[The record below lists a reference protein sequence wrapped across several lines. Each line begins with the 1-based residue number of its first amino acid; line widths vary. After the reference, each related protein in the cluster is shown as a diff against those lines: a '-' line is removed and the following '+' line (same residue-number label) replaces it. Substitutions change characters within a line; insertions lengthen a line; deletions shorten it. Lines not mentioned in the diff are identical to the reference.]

1 MQPDNT
7 ELVRE
12 VIGALNRGDVDG
24 MLARLDPDFEWTPL
38 EDSPIAGTHRGH
50 ARVRR
55 YVEDWLSTFDGLRLE
70 TEELTELDDRVLVVV
85 RGRARGRG
93 SGLERRPWGLV
104 NLPRGFAL
112 RGPLKC
118 APRCLARTRL
128 RLARLTVADQPQVC
142 RLLLGGEQFLELA
155 SSTLANVRPA
165 AVRRLPCCRLA
176 PSISSSRRSFSRT
189 SERRAK
195 A

>member
-7 ELVRE
+7 ELVRD

-55 YVEDWLSTFDGLRLE
+55 YVEDWLTTFDGLRLE

-93 SGLERRPWGLV
+93 SGLELDNHFCQVWT
-104 NLPRGFAL
+104 L
-112 RGPLKC
+112 RGDT
-118 APRCLARTRL
+118 AVSMEEYATREQALAAQR
-128 RLARLTVADQPQVC
+128 AADCEAEP
-142 RLLLGGEQFLELA
+142 
-155 SSTLANVRPA
+155 
-165 AVRRLPCCRLA
+165 
-176 PSISSSRRSFSRT
+176 RRSR
-189 SERRAK
+189 
-195 A
+195 

>member
-85 RGRARGRG
+85 RGRARGRA
-93 SGLERRPWGLV
+93 SGLAPAPGLV
-104 NLPRGFAL
+104 GLELDNRFCQLWML
-112 RGPLKC
+112 RGGT
-118 APRCLARTRL
+118 AVSMEEYATREQALAAQR
-128 RLARLTVADQPQVC
+128 AADAEAES
-142 RLLLGGEQFLELA
+142 G
-155 SSTLANVRPA
+155 
-165 AVRRLPCCRLA
+165 
-176 PSISSSRRSFSRT
+176 PSR
-189 SERRAK
+189 
-195 A
+195 

>member
-24 MLARLDPDFEWTPL
+24 MLARLHPDFEWTPL

-93 SGLERRPWGLV
+93 SGLELDNHFCQVWT
-104 NLPRGFAL
+104 L
-112 RGPLKC
+112 RGDMAVSLREY
-118 APRCLARTRL
+118 ATREQALAAQR
-128 RLARLTVADQPQVC
+128 AADAEAEP
-142 RLLLGGEQFLELA
+142 
-155 SSTLANVRPA
+155 
-165 AVRRLPCCRLA
+165 
-176 PSISSSRRSFSRT
+176 RRSR
-189 SERRAK
+189 
-195 A
+195 

>member
-24 MLARLDPDFEWTPL
+24 MLARLHPDFEWTPL

-93 SGLERRPWGLV
+93 SGLELDNHFCQVWT
-104 NLPRGFAL
+104 L
-112 RGPLKC
+112 RGDTAVSLEEY
-118 APRCLARTRL
+118 ATREEALAAQR
-128 RLARLTVADQPQVC
+128 AAY
-142 RLLLGGEQFLELA
+142 GEAE
-155 SSTLANVRPA
+155 P
-165 AVRRLPCCRLA
+165 
-176 PSISSSRRSFSRT
+176 RRSR
-189 SERRAK
+189 
-195 A
+195 

>member
-24 MLARLDPDFEWTPL
+24 MLARLHPDFEWTPL

-70 TEELTELDDRVLVVV
+70 TEDLTELDDRVVVVV

-93 SGLERRPWGLV
+93 SGLELDSHFCQVWT
-104 NLPRGFAL
+104 L
-112 RGPLKC
+112 RGDTAVSMEEYATREQAL
-118 APRCLARTRL
+118 AAQRAADGEAEPRRGR
-128 RLARLTVADQPQVC
+128 
-142 RLLLGGEQFLELA
+142 
-155 SSTLANVRPA
+155 
-165 AVRRLPCCRLA
+165 
-176 PSISSSRRSFSRT
+176 
-189 SERRAK
+189 
-195 A
+195 

>member
-93 SGLERRPWGLV
+93 SGLELDNHFCQVWT
-104 NLPRGFAL
+104 L
-112 RGPLKC
+112 RGDTAVSLQEY
-118 APRCLARTRL
+118 ATREQALAAQR
-128 RLARLTVADQPQVC
+128 AAD
-142 RLLLGGEQFLELA
+142 GEAE
-155 SSTLANVRPA
+155 P
-165 AVRRLPCCRLA
+165 
-176 PSISSSRRSFSRT
+176 RRSR
-189 SERRAK
+189 
-195 A
+195 

>member
-93 SGLERRPWGLV
+93 SGLELDNHFCQVWT
-104 NLPRGFAL
+104 L
-112 RGPLKC
+112 RGDT
-118 APRCLARTRL
+118 AVSMEEYATREQALAAQR
-128 RLARLTVADQPQVC
+128 AADAEAES
-142 RLLLGGEQFLELA
+142 G
-155 SSTLANVRPA
+155 
-165 AVRRLPCCRLA
+165 
-176 PSISSSRRSFSRT
+176 PSR
-189 SERRAK
+189 
-195 A
+195 

>member
-24 MLARLDPDFEWTPL
+24 MLARLHPDFEWTPL

-93 SGLERRPWGLV
+93 SGLELDNHFCQVWT
-104 NLPRGFAL
+104 L
-112 RGPLKC
+112 RGDTAVSLQEY
-118 APRCLARTRL
+118 ATREQALAAQR
-128 RLARLTVADQPQVC
+128 
-142 RLLLGGEQFLELA
+142 
-155 SSTLANVRPA
+155 A
-165 AVRRLPCCRLA
+165 AVGEAEPQRRR
-176 PSISSSRRSFSRT
+176 
-189 SERRAK
+189 
-195 A
+195 

>member
-85 RGRARGRG
+85 RGRARGRA
-93 SGLERRPWGLV
+93 SGLELDNRFCQLWM
-104 NLPRGFAL
+104 L
-112 RGPLKC
+112 RGGT
-118 APRCLARTRL
+118 AVSMEEYATREQALAAQR
-128 RLARLTVADQPQVC
+128 A
-142 RLLLGGEQFLELA
+142 
-155 SSTLANVRPA
+155 ANA
-165 AVRRLPCCRLA
+165 EAESG
-176 PSISSSRRSFSRT
+176 PSR
-189 SERRAK
+189 
-195 A
+195 

>member
-93 SGLERRPWGLV
+93 SGLELDNHFCQVWT
-104 NLPRGFAL
+104 L
-112 RGPLKC
+112 RGDTAVSLQEY
-118 APRCLARTRL
+118 ATREQALAAQR
-128 RLARLTVADQPQVC
+128 AAD
-142 RLLLGGEQFLELA
+142 GEVE
-155 SSTLANVRPA
+155 P
-165 AVRRLPCCRLA
+165 
-176 PSISSSRRSFSRT
+176 RRSR
-189 SERRAK
+189 
-195 A
+195 

>member
-70 TEELTELDDRVLVVV
+70 TEELIELDDRVLVVV

-93 SGLERRPWGLV
+93 SGLELDNHFCQVWT
-104 NLPRGFAL
+104 L
-112 RGPLKC
+112 RGDTAVSLEEY
-118 APRCLARTRL
+118 ATREQALAAQR
-128 RLARLTVADQPQVC
+128 AADAEAES
-142 RLLLGGEQFLELA
+142 G
-155 SSTLANVRPA
+155 
-165 AVRRLPCCRLA
+165 
-176 PSISSSRRSFSRT
+176 PSR
-189 SERRAK
+189 
-195 A
+195 

>member
-93 SGLERRPWGLV
+93 SGLELDNHFCQVWT
-104 NLPRGFAL
+104 L
-112 RGPLKC
+112 RGDTAVSLQEY
-118 APRCLARTRL
+118 ATREQALAAQR
-128 RLARLTVADQPQVC
+128 AADAEAES
-142 RLLLGGEQFLELA
+142 G
-155 SSTLANVRPA
+155 
-165 AVRRLPCCRLA
+165 
-176 PSISSSRRSFSRT
+176 PSR
-189 SERRAK
+189 
-195 A
+195 

>member
-24 MLARLDPDFEWTPL
+24 MLARLHPDFEWTPL

-70 TEELTELDDRVLVVV
+70 TEELTELDGRVLVVV

-93 SGLERRPWGLV
+93 SGLELDNHFCQLWM
-104 NLPRGFAL
+104 L
-112 RGPLKC
+112 RGGT
-118 APRCLARTRL
+118 AVSMEEYATREQALAAQR
-128 RLARLTVADQPQVC
+128 AAD
-142 RLLLGGEQFLELA
+142 GEAE
-155 SSTLANVRPA
+155 P
-165 AVRRLPCCRLA
+165 
-176 PSISSSRRSFSRT
+176 RRSR
-189 SERRAK
+189 
-195 A
+195 

>member
-24 MLARLDPDFEWTPL
+24 MLARLHPDFEWTPL

-85 RGRARGRG
+85 RGRARGRA
-93 SGLERRPWGLV
+93 SGLELDNRFCQLWM
-104 NLPRGFAL
+104 L
-112 RGPLKC
+112 RG
-118 APRCLARTRL
+118 
-128 RLARLTVADQPQVC
+128 
-142 RLLLGGEQFLELA
+142 G
-155 SSTLANVRPA
+155 A
-165 AVRRLPCCRLA
+165 AVSMEEYATREQALA
-176 PSISSSRRSFSRT
+176 AQRAADAEAESGPSR
-189 SERRAK
+189 
-195 A
+195 

>member
-85 RGRARGRG
+85 RGRARGRA
-93 SGLERRPWGLV
+93 SGLELDNRFCQLWM
-104 NLPRGFAL
+104 L
-112 RGPLKC
+112 RGGT
-118 APRCLARTRL
+118 AVSMEEYATREQALAAQR
-128 RLARLTVADQPQVC
+128 AADAEAES
-142 RLLLGGEQFLELA
+142 G
-155 SSTLANVRPA
+155 
-165 AVRRLPCCRLA
+165 
-176 PSISSSRRSFSRT
+176 PSR
-189 SERRAK
+189 
-195 A
+195 

>member
-12 VIGALNRGDVDG
+12 VIDALNRGDVDG
-24 MLARLDPDFEWTPL
+24 MVARLDPDFEWTPL

-93 SGLERRPWGLV
+93 SGLELDNHFCQVWT
-104 NLPRGFAL
+104 L
-112 RGPLKC
+112 RGDTAVSLQEY
-118 APRCLARTRL
+118 ATREQALAAQR
-128 RLARLTVADQPQVC
+128 AADAEAEP
-142 RLLLGGEQFLELA
+142 
-155 SSTLANVRPA
+155 
-165 AVRRLPCCRLA
+165 
-176 PSISSSRRSFSRT
+176 RRSR
-189 SERRAK
+189 
-195 A
+195 

>member
-70 TEELTELDDRVLVVV
+70 TEELTELDGRVLVVV

-93 SGLERRPWGLV
+93 SGLELDNHFCQVWT
-104 NLPRGFAL
+104 L
-112 RGPLKC
+112 RGATAVSLQEY
-118 APRCLARTRL
+118 ATREQALAAQR
-128 RLARLTVADQPQVC
+128 AAD
-142 RLLLGGEQFLELA
+142 GEAE
-155 SSTLANVRPA
+155 P
-165 AVRRLPCCRLA
+165 
-176 PSISSSRRSFSRT
+176 RRSR
-189 SERRAK
+189 
-195 A
+195 

>member
-70 TEELTELDDRVLVVV
+70 TEELTELDGRVLVVV

-93 SGLERRPWGLV
+93 SGLELDNHFCQLWM
-104 NLPRGFAL
+104 L
-112 RGPLKC
+112 RGGT
-118 APRCLARTRL
+118 AVSMEEYATREQALAAQR
-128 RLARLTVADQPQVC
+128 AAD
-142 RLLLGGEQFLELA
+142 GEAE
-155 SSTLANVRPA
+155 P
-165 AVRRLPCCRLA
+165 
-176 PSISSSRRSFSRT
+176 RRSR
-189 SERRAK
+189 
-195 A
+195 

>member
-12 VIGALNRGDVDG
+12 VIDALNRGDVDG
-24 MLARLDPDFEWTPL
+24 MVARLDPDFEWTPL

-93 SGLERRPWGLV
+93 SGLELDNHFCQVWT
-104 NLPRGFAL
+104 L
-112 RGPLKC
+112 RGDTAVSLREY
-118 APRCLARTRL
+118 ATREQALAAQR
-128 RLARLTVADQPQVC
+128 AADAEAEP
-142 RLLLGGEQFLELA
+142 
-155 SSTLANVRPA
+155 
-165 AVRRLPCCRLA
+165 
-176 PSISSSRRSFSRT
+176 RRSR
-189 SERRAK
+189 
-195 A
+195 

>member
-93 SGLERRPWGLV
+93 SGLELDNHFCQV
-104 NLPRGFAL
+104 LTL
-112 RGPLKC
+112 RGDT
-118 APRCLARTRL
+118 AVSMEEYATREQALAAQR
-128 RLARLTVADQPQVC
+128 AAD
-142 RLLLGGEQFLELA
+142 GEAE
-155 SSTLANVRPA
+155 P
-165 AVRRLPCCRLA
+165 
-176 PSISSSRRSFSRT
+176 RRSR
-189 SERRAK
+189 
-195 A
+195 

>member
-1 MQPDNT
+1 MQSDNT

-55 YVEDWLSTFDGLRLE
+55 YVEDWLSTFDELRLE
-70 TEELTELDDRVLVVV
+70 TEELTELDDQVLVVV

-93 SGLERRPWGLV
+93 SGLELDNRFCQVWT
-104 NLPRGFAL
+104 L
-112 RGPLKC
+112 RGDTAVSMEEYATREQAL
-118 APRCLARTRL
+118 AAQRAAEGEAEPRH
-128 RLARLTVADQPQVC
+128 
-142 RLLLGGEQFLELA
+142 
-155 SSTLANVRPA
+155 
-165 AVRRLPCCRLA
+165 
-176 PSISSSRRSFSRT
+176 SR
-189 SERRAK
+189 
-195 A
+195 

>member
-7 ELVRE
+7 ELVRD

-93 SGLERRPWGLV
+93 SGLELDNHFCQVWT
-104 NLPRGFAL
+104 L
-112 RGPLKC
+112 RGDT
-118 APRCLARTRL
+118 AVSMEEYATR
-128 RLARLTVADQPQVC
+128 
-142 RLLLGGEQFLELA
+142 EQALA
-155 SSTLANVRPA
+155 SQRA
-165 AVRRLPCCRLA
+165 ADAEAGP
-176 PSISSSRRSFSRT
+176 RRSR
-189 SERRAK
+189 
-195 A
+195 

>member
-93 SGLERRPWGLV
+93 SGLELDNYFCQVWT
-104 NLPRGFAL
+104 L
-112 RGPLKC
+112 RGDT
-118 APRCLARTRL
+118 AVSMEEYATREQALAAQR
-128 RLARLTVADQPQVC
+128 AAD
-142 RLLLGGEQFLELA
+142 GEAE
-155 SSTLANVRPA
+155 P
-165 AVRRLPCCRLA
+165 
-176 PSISSSRRSFSRT
+176 RRSR
-189 SERRAK
+189 
-195 A
+195 

>member
-12 VIGALNRGDVDG
+12 VIDALNRGDVDG

-70 TEELTELDDRVLVVV
+70 TEELTELDDWVLVVV

-93 SGLERRPWGLV
+93 SGLELDNHFCQLWM
-104 NLPRGFAL
+104 L
-112 RGPLKC
+112 RGGT
-118 APRCLARTRL
+118 AVSMEEYATREQALAAQR
-128 RLARLTVADQPQVC
+128 AAD
-142 RLLLGGEQFLELA
+142 GEAE
-155 SSTLANVRPA
+155 P
-165 AVRRLPCCRLA
+165 
-176 PSISSSRRSFSRT
+176 RRSR
-189 SERRAK
+189 
-195 A
+195 

>member
-7 ELVRE
+7 GLVRE

-70 TEELTELDDRVLVVV
+70 TEELTELDDRVVVVV

-93 SGLERRPWGLV
+93 SGLELDNHFCQVWT
-104 NLPRGFAL
+104 L
-112 RGPLKC
+112 RGDTAVSMEEYATREQAL
-118 APRCLARTRL
+118 AAQRAADGEAEPRRGR
-128 RLARLTVADQPQVC
+128 
-142 RLLLGGEQFLELA
+142 
-155 SSTLANVRPA
+155 
-165 AVRRLPCCRLA
+165 
-176 PSISSSRRSFSRT
+176 
-189 SERRAK
+189 
-195 A
+195 

>member
-70 TEELTELDDRVLVVV
+70 TEELTELDDRMLVVV
-85 RGRARGRG
+85 RGRARGRA
-93 SGLERRPWGLV
+93 SGLELDNRFCQLWM
-104 NLPRGFAL
+104 L
-112 RGPLKC
+112 RGGT
-118 APRCLARTRL
+118 AVSMEEYATREQALAAQR
-128 RLARLTVADQPQVC
+128 AADAEAES
-142 RLLLGGEQFLELA
+142 G
-155 SSTLANVRPA
+155 
-165 AVRRLPCCRLA
+165 
-176 PSISSSRRSFSRT
+176 PSR
-189 SERRAK
+189 
-195 A
+195 